1 MPAEESAQPDQ
12 VDTASS
18 FLDSAPTTPDQMSE
32 AVMSSLADLWT
43 DFLARMP
50 FFAAGVGVL
59 VVTWIVARVAGYIVR
74 RFLVAGR
81 FKRSL
86 RDLILQLTSV
96 AIWVLGLVVA
106 AVIIFPGMTPSKVL
120 AGLGI
125 GSVALGFAFKD
136 IVENFLAG
144 VLILWKFPFDPG
156 DYIECGDTAGTVEEV
171 TIRMTELRKT
181 NGELVVLPNAR
192 LFKEPVIVRTSK
204 GIRRMTEMAGVAYEA
219 DVDEARSVIEKAV
232 RSCDTVREDQPVEVF
247 LHGLGASSVDFAVTW
262 WCGALPLD
270 ERASR
275 DQVMARVKKSLDEAG
290 IEIPWPQQVVSFK
303 TPLSVDRPE
312 DKEN

>member
-1 MPAEESAQPDQ
+1 MPAE
-12 VDTASS
+12 TA
-18 FLDSAPTTPDQMSE
+18 DPNAIEAPTTPDEMTN
-32 AVMSSLADLWT
+32 AVMTSLADLWT
-43 DFLARMP
+43 DFLARLP
-50 FFAAGVGVL
+50 FLAAGVGVL
-59 VVTWIVARVAGYIVR
+59 VVCWFVSLAVQWGLR
-74 RFLVAGR
+74 RFLVASR

-86 RDLILQLTSV
+86 RDLILQLASV
-96 AIWVLGLVVA
+96 AVWVIGLVIA
-106 AVIIFPGMTPSKVL
+106 AVIIFPGMTPAKVL
-120 AGLGI
+120 TGLGI

-156 DYIECGDTAGTVEEV
+156 DYIECGGSAGTVEEV

-192 LFKEPVIVRTSK
+192 LFKEPVIVRTSR
-204 GIRRMTEMAGVAYEA
+204 GMRRMTEMAGVAYEA
-219 DVDEARSVIEKAV
+219 DLDQARDVIQQAV
-232 RSCDTVREDQPVEVF
+232 AACDTVRDGQPIEIY

-262 WCGALPLD
+262 WCGALPAE

-275 DQVMARVKKSLDEAG
+275 DQVMSSVKKGLDAAG

-303 TPLSVDRPE
+303 TPLSVDRQE
-312 DKEN
+312 ERDDN